1 MEKHLKTIEKAKQ
14 AGLPFAF
21 IPDMDWNE
29 VAFLRKSYEVIQG
42 WNNVYLTGYFPMQ
55 FGYLIKL

>member
-14 AGLPFAF
+14 AGFPFAF
-21 IPDMDWNE
+21 IPDMDWGE

-42 WNNVYLTGYFPMQ
+42 WNNKHLTGYAVME